1 MWESSGQG
9 SEEATPLGP
18 VGGVETRCGAVKW
31 RNAPRSRVVDKDRE
45 GHLRIEGSQP
55 PARPHSPGFQRQ
67 EDKAP

>member
-1 MWESSGQG
+1 MW
-9 SEEATPLGP
+9 
-18 VGGVETRCGAVKW
+18 CGEVAECAV
-31 RNAPRSRVVDKDRE
+31 PRSRVVDKDRE